1 VELILHLLNK
11 CVSIAIITNFKA
23 QPSRSVLYQ
32 SEMLKPSSL
41 GYLSSTS
48 FGVLLC
54 GSILTRPK
62 CSCLTKYFH
71 LWPAHFL
78 RL

>member
-11 CVSIAIITNFKA
+11 CVSIVIITDFKA
-23 QPSRSVLYQ
+23 QSSRSVLHQ
-32 SEMLKPSSL
+32 SEVLKPSSF
-41 GYLSSTS
+41 GYLSSTF

-54 GSILTRPK
+54 GSLLTRPK